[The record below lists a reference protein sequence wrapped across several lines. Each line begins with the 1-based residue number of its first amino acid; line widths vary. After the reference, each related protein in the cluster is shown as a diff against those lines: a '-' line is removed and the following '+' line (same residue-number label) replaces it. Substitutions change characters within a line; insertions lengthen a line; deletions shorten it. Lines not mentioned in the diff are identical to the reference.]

1 MPAPRRDQAL
11 LPRPTRL
18 SLRSGYFTLDAGT
31 GVRTTSGAEG
41 AAELLR
47 ELLAPTT
54 GLPLAPSP
62 SGDVTLAVD
71 AGLRGLGREGY
82 GLTVS
87 PRSVLLR
94 AAHPTGLLRGVQ
106 TVRQLLP
113 DQALIPAEDA
123 DGGRVDRWELPC
135 TEITDVPHRPWRGL
149 MIDVARHFHDA
160 DTLRRHVDLLA
171 LHKLNVLHLH
181 LTDDQG
187 WRMPVAAYPRLTTVG
202 AHRARPMTGP
212 ADATD
217 PAGATG
223 SVGTTGFDDRPHG
236 GAYTRAELT
245 GLVAYAARRGVTV
258 VPETEMPG
266 HVRAALAAYPHLG
279 NHPDRALD
287 VWTRWGVC
295 DTVLGVHDAVLD
307 FVHDVLGEVMDVFP
321 APYIHLGG
329 DECPTTEWEES
340 PTARARAAAEGLSRP
355 ADLHGWLLGRAG
367 SYLREHGRH
376 PVAWAETGSA
386 LPPGFTA
393 MIWREPSHAAE
404 ALRRGHDVVLTHH
417 RTTYLDYAQDDDL
430 GGTPVQPGPVVDLRT
445 VHRGDPEPTAPAS
458 GGGRVLGTQAQ
469 IWTEFAPKAAD
480 LDRLA
485 YPRLCA
491 LAERAWTGPT
501 TWTDFTRRLTAHTRR
516 LDALGVRRHHPPTA
530 PPSRAAPART
540 APSARPTTHHTT

>member
-1 MPAPRRDQAL
+1 MPAPRRDHAL

-18 SLRSGYFTLDAGT
+18 SLRSGHFALDATT
-31 GVRTTSGAEG
+31 GVRTTPGAED

-47 ELLAPTT
+47 EYLTPTT
-54 GLPLAPSP
+54 GLPLPPSQ
-62 SGDVTLAVD
+62 SGDITLAVD

-106 TVRQLLP
+106 TLRQLLP
-113 DQALIPAEDA
+113 GQALTPAGRA
-123 DGGRVDRWELPC
+123 DRARRDRWELVC

-160 DTLRRHVDLLA
+160 ATLRRHVDLLA

-187 WRMPVAAYPRLTTVG
+187 WRMPVPSYPRLTEVG
-202 AHRARPMTGP
+202 AHRARSMTGP
-212 ADATD
+212 A
-217 PAGATG
+217 
-223 SVGTTGFDDRPHG
+223 GTTGFHERPHG

-245 GLVAYAARRGVTV
+245 GLIAYAARRGVTV
-258 VPETEMPG
+258 VPEIEMPG
-266 HVRAALAAYPHLG
+266 HVRAVLAAYPHLG
-279 NHPDRALD
+279 NRPDRTLD
-287 VWTRWGVC
+287 VWTRWGIC

-321 APYIHLGG
+321 SPYIHLGG

-340 PTARARAAAEGLSRP
+340 PTARARAAAEGLPRP

-367 SYLREHGRH
+367 TYLTAQGRH
-376 PVAWAETGSA
+376 PVAWAETGTA

-393 MIWREPSHAAE
+393 MSWREPAHATE

-417 RTTYLDYAQDDDL
+417 RTTYLDYAQDDNP

-445 VHRGDPEPTAPAS
+445 VHRGDPEPTAPAP
-458 GGGRVLGTQAQ
+458 GGAQVLGTQAQ
-469 IWTEFAPKAAD
+469 IWTEFAPTAAD
-480 LDRLA
+480 LERLA

-491 LAERAWTGPT
+491 LAERAWSGPT
-501 TWTDFTRRLTAHTRR
+501 PWTDFTRRLTAHNRR
-516 LDALGVRRHHPPTA
+516 LDALGVRRHQPLTA
-530 PPSRAAPART
+530 PPPSAAPART
-540 APSARPTTHHTT
+540 APSA